1 MRGGPD
7 GSDQIES
14 YLAGQDAAKQADLRE
29 IHTQLLATYPEC
41 RLWFNDGTNEQGKV
55 VANPTVGY
63 GVYTIRYA
71 DGSSREFFRIGLS
84 GNTSGM
90 SVYVMGLDDNAYL
103 ARTYG
108 EAIGKATVTGYCIKF
123 RRLAVID
130 VDVLHAVIRDGMN
143 R

>member
-1 MRGGPD
+1 MRGVPD
-7 GSDQIES
+7 VSDQIES

>member
-1 MRGGPD
+1 MRRVPD
-7 GSDQIES
+7 VSDQIES

>member
-1 MRGGPD
+1 M
-7 GSDQIES
+7 SDQIES